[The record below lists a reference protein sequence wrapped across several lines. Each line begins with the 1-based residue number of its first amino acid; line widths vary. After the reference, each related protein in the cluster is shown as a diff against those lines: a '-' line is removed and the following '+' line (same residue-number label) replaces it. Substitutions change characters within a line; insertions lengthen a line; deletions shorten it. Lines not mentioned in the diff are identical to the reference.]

1 MTARKILIPALPL
14 TFVVIVLG
22 AFTRLSDAGLGCPDW
37 PACYG
42 QLVGVPDQ
50 QTAQIRHPDSP
61 LDPEKAWIEVIHRY
75 AAAILGIVV
84 LSALIVA
91 FRRREKHRPAVL
103 ALALLVAA
111 QAVLGAL
118 TVTQKLNPAIVVSHL
133 LGGMSIF
140 FLIAFIIAPA
150 RLPAPAP
157 PSQSS
162 PKISNLRRWGIIAV
176 FVLAVQIALGGWV
189 SANYAGLACGPAFPQ
204 CQNAIVPPNFTLDG
218 FAAARENPQLN
229 ALPQNQLASIHFT
242 HRAFALIALFVI
254 AVFAAKIWKNGNRRA
269 AQFLLA
275 FLALQVFLGI
285 SAAVFNLPFWAAL
298 GHNAGA
304 ALLVAQLASVLRSHP
319 APTPAPTPPLNP

>member
-14 TFVVIVLG
+14 AFVVIVLG

-42 QLVGVPDQ
+42 QLIGVPDS

-84 LSALIVA
+84 LGALIVA

-103 ALALLVAA
+103 ALAVLVVA
-111 QAVLGAL
+111 QAILGAL

-150 RLPAPAP
+150 PPPPPFSRPAL
-157 PSQSS
+157 S
-162 PKISNLRRWGIIAV
+162 I
-176 FVLAVQIALGGWV
+176 
-189 SANYAGLACGPAFPQ
+189 
-204 CQNAIVPPNFTLDG
+204 
-218 FAAARENPQLN
+218 
-229 ALPQNQLASIHFT
+229 LPQNLQSPQ
-242 HRAFALIALFVI
+242 V
-254 AVFAAKIWKNGNRRA
+254 GNPRGFRPRSPNCAGRMGFRKLRRTRLRTRIPPMPKRPRPSKLHPGRIRRRPRKSA
-269 AQFLLA
+269 IERTPPKPTGVHSLHTPRLRLDCSFRHCRLCRENLEKRKSPRRP
-275 FLALQVFLGI
+275 I
-285 SAAVFNLPFWAAL
+285 SARIPRPANLSGNFRRR
-298 GHNAGA
+298 
-304 ALLVAQLASVLRSHP
+304 V
-319 APTPAPTPPLNP
+319 